1 MMEARPTAARILILM
16 IVFSRLKTVRSRDFT
31 IKDIIHLHPSTTPH
45 PGGFKCFTCQDA
57 ADNYECN
64 RWAPD
69 IYCPNDTRYCYT
81 LHMMDHSGDSV
92 SVTKRCATL
101 ESCRFTGCV
110 NISHNG
116 FQVELDPAVKMSIV
130 PPPKSG
136 FCSQVC
142 TSCCEGNIC
151 NILVPRNDSSAVFS
165 STSPLVSSD
174 RRLRPFVL
182 LYFIISSS
190 YTAGCN

>member
-31 IKDIIHLHPSTTPH
+31 IKDIIHLHPSSLEEQVGRHEHRLSSTATPH

-116 FQVELDPAVKMSIV
+116 FQV
-130 PPPKSG
+130 
-136 FCSQVC
+136 C